1 MGQEQSKYHLSK
13 DDKIFRVNED
23 GSFTELGHLD
33 NLLKSKS
40 IFDYSQ
46 NPKGTSNK
54 KTSKWLYVSLILFI
68 GFCATTI
75 IAINLYNRP
84 DQYPLDLTVPANPID
99 DNELQIK
106 IDSLQTI
113 IANHSSQQNYS
124 YSNKEDIARLQAENQ
139 TLKKQVEGLM
149 SKKQRLGNEP
159 QNQSNERSDL
169 ISENRKLKNQVDRL
183 ISKNQ
188 NLGNELQKLKEEK
201 SDLISENKKLKKQ
214 VEGLVNQLM
223 H

>member
-54 KTSKWLYVSLILFI
+54 KTSKWLYVSLILFF

-84 DQYPLDLTVPANPID
+84 DQSSLNLTVPENSID

-124 YSNKEDIARLQAENQ
+124 YSNKEDIAKLRDENQ
-139 TLKKQVEGLM
+139 
-149 SKKQRLGNEP
+149 
-159 QNQSNERSDL
+159 
-169 ISENRKLKNQVDRL
+169 KLKNQVDRL

-188 NLGNELQKLKEEK
+188 NLGYELQKLGEEK